1 MLIFTI
7 RRLFQA
13 IPILIVA
20 SFLSFALATVSGDPV
35 TNKFLLR
42 NPPPSAQVI
51 ATARHNMRLDRP
63 WLAQYVD
70 WLWGLVS
77 KADWGPSIDGLVI
90 GSAIGHALLVTLRLI
105 FSAMVL
111 ALILSLA
118 SGIIS
123 AYRQY
128 SKVDYSFTFV
138 GFVFLAMPTFWIAAL
153 LKQGAITFNNAW
165 ESSFCPGDAS
175 CRPIQTVGEQS
186 IVPPSGIFGTASDW
200 FNHLILPTLS
210 LALIT
215 YAAWSRFVRA
225 SLLEVLQSDYVRL
238 ARAKG
243 LTPRRVMFRHALRTS
258 LIPMTTVTS
267 LTIAG
272 LFGGAIITERVFQWR
287 GMGTLIINAI
297 GDRDRYVIMG
307 WLLVA
312 GFIVVVGNIVADILY
327 AVLDPRIRYE

>member
-13 IPILIVA
+13 IPVLLVA

-35 TNKFLLR
+35 TQKFALR
-42 NPPPSAQVI
+42 NPPPSPQII
-51 ATARHNMRLDRP
+51 ATTRHDMRLDRP
-63 WLAQYVD
+63 WLTQYVD
-70 WLWGLVS
+70 WLWGLVHRG
-77 KADWGPSIDGLVI
+77 DWGPSIDGIVI
-90 GSAIGHALLVTLRLI
+90 GSALGHALMVTLRLI
-105 FSAMVL
+105 LAAVIL
-111 ALILSLA
+111 ALVLSLA
-118 SGIIS
+118 TGIVS

-138 GFVFLAMPTFWIAAL
+138 GFVFLAMPAFWIAAL
-153 LKQGAITFNNAW
+153 LKQGAISFNNVW
-165 ESSFCPGDAS
+165 ENSFCPGDPS

-186 IVPPSGIFGTASDW
+186 IVPPGGFFGTAADW
-200 FNHLILPTLS
+200 FNHLLLPTLS

-215 YAAWSRFVRA
+215 YAAFSRFVRA

-243 LTPRRVMFRHALRTS
+243 LSPRRVMFRHALRTS

-267 LTIAG
+267 LAIAG

-287 GMGTLIINAI
+287 GMGTLIVNAV

-327 AVLDPRIRYE
+327 AVLDPRIRYS

>member
-1 MLIFTI
+1 MLVFTV

-13 IPILIVA
+13 IPILLVS
-20 SFLSFALATVSGDPV
+20 SFVSFWLATVSGDPV
-35 TNKFLLR
+35 RQKFLLR
-42 NPPPSAQVI
+42 RPPPSAAI
-51 ATARHNMRLDRP
+51 LDLARHQMRLDRP
-63 WLAQYVD
+63 WLTQYWD

-77 KADWGPSIDGLVI
+77 RGDWGPSIDGLQI
-90 GSAIGHALLVTLRLI
+90 GSSLATALGVTLRLI
-105 FSAMVL
+105 LAAIIVALVL
-111 ALILSLA
+111 AMA
-118 SGIIS
+118 SGIVS

-153 LKQGAITFNNAW
+153 LKEGAIQFNNSW
-165 ESSFCPGDAS
+165 QSSFGT
-175 CRPIQTVGEQS
+175 RPIQTVGQQS
-186 IVPPSGIFGTASDW
+186 IVPPTDFFGRLGDYGT
-200 FNHLILPTLS
+200 HLVLPTIS

-215 YAAWSRFVRA
+215 YAAWSRFVRG
-225 SLLEVLQSDYVRL
+225 SLLEVLNSDYVRL

-243 LTPRRVMFRHALRTS
+243 LTPRRVMFRHALRTA
-258 LIPMTTVTS
+258 LIPMTTVTA

-297 GDRDRYVIMG
+297 NDKDRYVIMG
-307 WLLVA
+307 WLLVV
-312 GFIVVVGNIVADILY
+312 GLIVVVGNIIADLLY

>member
-1 MLIFTI
+1 MLVFTI

-20 SFLSFALATVSGDPV
+20 SFVSFALATVSGDPV
-35 TNKFLLR
+35 QNKFLLR
-42 NPPPSAQVI
+42 NPPPSPQI
-51 ATARHNMRLDRP
+51 IETTRHMMRLDRP
-63 WLAQYVD
+63 WLTQYWD
-70 WLWGLVS
+70 WISGLVTRG
-77 KADWGPSIDGLVI
+77 DWGPSIDGLTV
-90 GSAIGHALLVTLRLI
+90 GSSIGHALSVTLRLI
-105 FSAMVL
+105 FCAIVL
-111 ALILSLA
+111 ALVLAMA
-118 SGIIS
+118 SGITS

-128 SKVDYSFTFV
+128 SKTDYSFTFV

-153 LKQGAITFNNAW
+153 LKQGAIQFNNAW
-165 ESSFCPGDAS
+165 QSSFGT
-175 CRPIQTVGEQS
+175 RPIQTVGEQS
-186 IVPPSGIFGTASDW
+186 IVPPSGLFGTITDYAT
-200 FNHLILPTLS
+200 HLLLPTLS

-225 SLLEVLQSDYVRL
+225 SLLEVLNSDYVRL

-243 LTPRRVMFRHALRTS
+243 LTPRRVMFKHALRTS

-267 LTIAG
+267 LTIAA

-297 GDRDRYVIMG
+297 NDKDRYVIMG
-307 WLLVA
+307 WLVVA
-312 GFIVVVGNIVADILY
+312 GVIVIIGNIIADILY